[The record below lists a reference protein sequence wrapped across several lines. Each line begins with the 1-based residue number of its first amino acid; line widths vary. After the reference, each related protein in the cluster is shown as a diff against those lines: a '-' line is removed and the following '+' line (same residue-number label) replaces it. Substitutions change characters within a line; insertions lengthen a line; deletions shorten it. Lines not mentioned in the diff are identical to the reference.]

1 MIRIC
6 IFAAAVLLASCAGP
20 PAPAPEPQVFVGH
33 RPPLPKDIIEAVMS
47 SQAVALKV
55 SSTCANAGTEPTD
68 KTIGRYLAG
77 FMANMA
83 DPGKTNWV
91 ETKSA
96 AGTSASGEAVWICD
110 FVLRHEDGD
119 DRWGWGVRFEVR
131 QSDGLVLAKSFQCTG
146 AG

>member
-1 MIRIC
+1 MIRIG
-6 IFAAAVLLASCAGP
+6 ILTAAVLLTSCAGP
-20 PAPAPEPQVFVGH
+20 PAQAPSSQVFVAH
-33 RPPLPKDIIEAVMS
+33 RPPQPKDIIEAVMG

-55 SSTCANAGTEPTD
+55 SSTCSNVGTEPTD
-68 KTIGRYLAG
+68 QTIGRYLAG

-83 DPGKTNWV
+83 EPGKTNWV

-96 AGTSASGEAVWICD
+96 AGKSESGEAVWICD

-119 DRWGWGVRFEVR
+119 DRWGWGVRFHVR
-131 QSDGLVLAKSFQCTG
+131 ASDGLVLADSWTCVG

>member
-1 MIRIC
+1 VIRYGVLV
-6 IFAAAVLLASCAGP
+6 AAALLASCAGP
-20 PAPAPEPQVFVGH
+20 PAAAPEAQVIVGH
-33 RPPLPKDIIEAVMS
+33 RPPQPKDIIEAVMS

-55 SSTCANAGTEPTD
+55 SSTCTNAGTEPTD

-83 DPGKTNWV
+83 EPGKTNWV
-91 ETKSA
+91 ETKSVE
-96 AGTSASGEAVWICD
+96 GKSSSGEAVWICD

-119 DRWGWGVRFEVR
+119 DRWGWGVRFQVR
-131 QSDGLVLAKSFQCTG
+131 QSDGLVLAQSFTCTG